1 MRESLIL
8 ERLYGAPR
16 RSRRERLEQR
26 LRALQREVG
35 RWLEHQSWTLALA
48 AASLAMLIVATGF
61 YYNRLLILE
70 YDVELARVQ
79 IEAGE
84 QRRSHVTRNL
94 TQLVR
99 YYARHEKELMTDVTK
114 LRNAQRGKAGA
125 LESADGTAQLLG
137 RLNLVAEQ
145 YPSLHLTNTVQQFT
159 TTIVNTESEIAA
171 YIISYNAAVNI
182 YSITLNTFPARV
194 FGVLLRFHAH
204 PFYKPRNSAA
214 LVFQELKL

>member
-1 MRESLIL
+1 MHTHPIL

-16 RSRRERLEQR
+16 RSRRDRLEQR

-35 RWLEHQSWTLALA
+35 RWLKHQSFTLALGA
-48 AASLAMLIVATGF
+48 SSLAMLIVATAF
-61 YYNRLLILE
+61 YYNRLLTLQ

-99 YYARHEKELMTDVTK
+99 YYARHERELMTDVTK
-114 LRNAQRGKAGA
+114 LRNQQRAQAGGP
-125 LESADGTAQLLG
+125 ESIGGTAQLLG

-145 YPSLHLTNTVQQFT
+145 YPSLHLTNTIQQFT
-159 TTIVNTESEIAA
+159 TSVVNTESEIAA
-171 YIISYNAAVNI
+171 YIIAYNAAVNI
-182 YSITLNTFPARV
+182 YSITLNTWPARV
-194 FGVLLRFHAH
+194 FGTLLRFHSY
-204 PFYKPRNSAA
+204 PFYKPQNSAG

>member
-1 MRESLIL
+1 
-8 ERLYGAPR
+8 LYGAPR

-26 LRALQREVG
+26 LGALQRELG
-35 RWLEHQSWTLALA
+35 RWLKHQSFTLALA
-48 AASLAMLIVATGF
+48 AASLAILIVATAF
-61 YYNRLLILE
+61 YYNRLLMLQ

-84 QRRSHVTRNL
+84 QRRNHVTRNL

-99 YYARHEKELMTDVTK
+99 YYARHERELMKDVTT
-114 LRNAQRGKAGA
+114 LRGRQRANAG
-125 LESADGTAQLLG
+125 ESGDGSAQLLG

-159 TTIVNTESEIAA
+159 TAVVNTESEIAA
-171 YIISYNAAVNI
+171 YIIAYNAAVNI
-182 YSITLNTFPARV
+182 YSITLNTFPAKV
-194 FGVLLRFHAH
+194 FGTLLRFHSY
-204 PFYKPRNSAA
+204 PFYKPPNPAR